1 MGRDFNHSCRE
12 YTIHFLKESRQV
24 YWIDKYGDLL
34 YLVCSVNT
42 GTRVPWSLSAE
53 QGSVDVSG
61 GVGGVPGLDI
71 AVVEIVTPE
80 SIVT

>member
-1 MGRDFNHSCRE
+1 L
-12 YTIHFLKESRQV
+12 TESRQV

>member
-1 MGRDFNHSCRE
+1 MH
-12 YTIHFLKESRQV
+12 
-24 YWIDKYGDLL
+24 
-34 YLVCSVNT
+34 T

-53 QGSVDVSG
+53 GRVDVRG
-61 GVGGVPGLDI
+61 GVGGVSRPAGLDI